1 MQPIMIKNNQRK
13 LNALHVILDALVIA
27 ASYGLAY
34 LMVIRLGKP
43 EGTGTLP
50 ADVYFRALFVLIP
63 AMLIL
68 YAVFHLYVPKRTQSR
83 RAELANILK
92 ANAIGFLLVT
102 AVLFAGRNFAVV
114 GPYMR
119 NFSFRMI
126 AAFFTVNVILEDVLR
141 LFIRI
146 VLAQARRE
154 GYNQKNLLLV
164 GYSAAAEGFI
174 DRCIMNPEWG
184 YKIYGI
190 LSDSRETGTDYRG
203 IRVVGPISELEKRL
217 SENDFDEIAVTLPL
231 NLYPLLKPV
240 VNICEKSGVHTKFI
254 PDYQNV
260 LPTIPYTEDLEG
272 LPVINIRR
280 VPLNNRF
287 NAFIKRTGDVLGSLA
302 LIILFSPFALVTV
315 IAIKVSSPGPVFY
328 AQERVGLHNRV
339 FRMYKFRSMRVQTE
353 EEEKKGWTTKDDP
366 RVTGVG
372 KIIRRL
378 NIDETPQFF
387 NILKGDMS
395 LVGPR
400 PERPQFVEKFKE
412 EIPRYMIKHQVR
424 PGLTGWAQVNGL
436 RGDTSISKR
445 IEYDLYY
452 IENWTAG
459 LDIKILFETV
469 FKGFRNAY

>member
-1 MQPIMIKNNQRK
+1 MQPIMIRNNQRK
-13 LNALHVILDALVIA
+13 LNALHVVLDALVIA

-34 LMVIRLGKP
+34 LMVIRLGKM

-50 ADVYFRALFVLIP
+50 ADVYFRALWVLIP
-63 AMLIL
+63 AMLLL

-83 RAELANILK
+83 RTELANIVK
-92 ANAIGFLLVT
+92 ANAIGFLLVV
-102 AVLFAGRNFAVV
+102 AALFAGRNFDTV
-114 GPYMR
+114 GPYFS

-126 AAFFTVNVILEDVLR
+126 AAFFAINVVLEDVLR
-141 LFIRI
+141 LFIRF
-146 VLAQARRE
+146 VLARARKE
-154 GYNQKNLLLV
+154 GYNQKNILLV

-174 DRCIMNPEWG
+174 DRCILNPDWG
-184 YKIYGI
+184 YKIFGI
-190 LSDSRETGTDYRG
+190 LSDSKAAGTEYRG
-203 IRVVGPISELEKRL
+203 IKIIGPISGLEQSL
-217 SENDFDEIAVTLPL
+217 ADNDFDEIAVTLPL

-240 VNICEKSGVHTKFI
+240 VGVCEKSGVHTKFI

-280 VPLNNRF
+280 VPLNSRF
-287 NAFIKRTGDVLGSLA
+287 NAFLKRTADIFGSLA
-302 LIILFSPFALVTV
+302 LMLVFSPFALITI
-315 IAIKVSSPGPVFY
+315 IAIKLESPGPVFY
-328 AQERVGLHNRV
+328 SQERVGLHNKV
-339 FRMYKFRSMRVQTE
+339 FKMYKFRSMRVQTAD
-353 EEEKKGWTTKDDP
+353 EEKKGWTTKDDP
-366 RVTGVG
+366 RVTKVG
-372 KIIRRL
+372 KIIRKL
-378 NIDETPQFF
+378 NIDETPQFY

-436 RGDTSISKR
+436 RGDTSIEKR